1 MQLFSFRA
9 EQQSVME
16 WTETVILKNVSSK
29 TVSDTT
35 FRHGPYINNLQ

>member
-16 WTETVILKNVSSK
+16 WTETVILKKCLIKNSVWY
-29 TVSDTT
+29 
-35 FRHGPYINNLQ
+35 YI